1 MPDEILRLVNLRK
14 SFGEIEILRGIDL
27 QVRRGETVVVI
38 GPSGKGK
45 STLLKCVNLITVPD
59 SGQVFFMGQE
69 YAESVRKKGLRLRAN
84 PELRFLRTHIG
95 LVFQQF
101 NLFPHLSVLAN
112 VMLAP
117 VRVLGMS
124 KDEAREKSL
133 KTLERMGL
141 TGKVDAVPSKLSGGE
156 QQRVA
161 IARALIMEPEL
172 MLFDEITSALD
183 PELVGDV
190 VRDMKQLAE
199 DGMTMIVV
207 THQMSFARE
216 CGDRI
221 LFLDEGVI
229 VEEGS
234 PESMLSHPEEERTQ
248 AFLRRIRV

>member
-101 NLFPHLSVLAN
+101 NLFAHLSVLAN

-133 KTLERMGL
+133 RTLERMGL

>member
-69 YAESVRKKGLRLRAN
+69 YAESVRKKGLGLRAN

-124 KDEAREKSL
+124 KDEARDKSL

>member
-59 SGQVFFMGQE
+59 SGQVFFMGQD

>member
-14 SFGEIEILRGIDL
+14 SFGELEILRGIDL

-59 SGQVFFMGQE
+59 SGQVLFLGQE
-69 YAESVRKKGLRLRAN
+69 YAESARKKGLRLNAN

-124 KDEAREKSL
+124 RDDARQRSL
-133 KTLERMGL
+133 RALERMGL
-141 TGKVDAVPSKLSGGE
+141 TGKVDAFPSKLSGGE

-161 IARALIMEPEL
+161 IARALMMEPEL

-190 VRDMKQLAE
+190 VKDMKRLAE

-207 THQMSFARE
+207 THHMSFARE

-234 PESMLSHPEEERTQ
+234 PESMLSHPKEERTQ
-248 AFLRRIRV
+248 AFLRRILV